1 MTLADERILEYLSE
15 MGNHQPAQIAE
26 EFGFHRKYIGKRC
39 RILAKNGF
47 VENRGNGVYQITDL
61 GRGYLSGEVDASKLD
76 DDDGSGSERPAS
88 V

>member
-15 MGNHQPAQIAE
+15 LGNNQTSQIAK

-39 RILAKNGF
+39 RILEKHGF
-47 VENRGNGVYQITDL
+47 VDNRGNGVYQITEL
-61 GRGYLSGEVDASKLD
+61 GEKYLSGEFDASTL

-88 V
+88 A